1 MKIDY
6 NDSVNM
12 NCLMQT
18 MYFLVE
24 EVEHWILR
32 HDEPSDYNWDS
43 FAQAIEVGAWAQ
55 EFEEAWRTPG
65 MEDELNVDY
74 PYMICAYAERKCK
87 AYFGDWPES
96 KQEPKPVSVKA
107 SQTERKFEVSTP
119 MGRLEVST
127 KHEDGYDDPD
137 DFPGVYVTLKREDK
151 PDELLAVTEYHSL
164 RGTLDTCVYQP
175 DIAEHPEHITIHR
188 I

>member
-32 HDEPSDYNWDS
+32 HDEPSDYNWGS

-55 EFEEAWRTPG
+55 EFEEAWRTLG

-96 KQEPKPVSVKA
+96 KQEPKTVSEKPFGV
-107 SQTERKFEVSTP
+107 VC
-119 MGRLEVST
+119 LYN
-127 KHEDGYDDPD
+127 EDIEQALHDE
-137 DFPGVYVTLKREDK
+137 DFL
-151 PDELLAVTEYHSL
+151 VTEETVSKVRAACEADPHFTDAAVSA
-164 RGTLDTCVYQP
+164 GWD
-175 DIAEHPEHITIHR
+175 AITNKIYELESKNWNN
-188 I
+188 